1 LTISRAE
8 LPWPKR
14 WGDTG
19 REAAPLLLLTLLVLW
34 EVLVKMFQVE
44 SWLLPAP
51 TAIGAALV
59 KDWPTLISHSGIT
72 IYEALIGFALSVV
85 LAFVLATLM
94 DCWPLL
100 RRALYPLLVTS
111 QTIPIISVAPLFLIW
126 FGYGL
131 MPKVLV
137 VVLVC
142 FFPVAVSFLQ
152 GLTVVDPEVIDLLR
166 SMGAS
171 KLLIFRLAKLP
182 AALPTF
188 FSGLKIAAT
197 YSIMGAVIGEWL
209 GAEAGLGYYMTLS
222 QRSFLTARLFAIIV
236 IITIL
241 SLALFKAIELLERVL
256 TPWTRWQEE
265 S

>member
-1 LTISRAE
+1 MF
-8 LPWPKR
+8 
-14 WGDTG
+14 
-19 REAAPLLLLTLLVLW
+19 LLFLW
-34 EVLVKMFQVE
+34 ELTVRLLKIE
-44 SWLLPAP
+44 PWLLPAP
-51 TAIGAALV
+51 TAIVQSLF
-59 KDWPTLISHSGIT
+59 KDWPALRQHAGIT
-72 IYEALIGFALSVV
+72 LYEAIIGFTLSIAFAFAL
-85 LAFVLATLM
+85 AWLM
-94 DCWPLL
+94 DSVSLV

-131 MPKVLV
+131 VPKVLV

-142 FFPVAVSFLQ
+142 FFPVVVSFLQ
-152 GLTVVDPEVIDLLR
+152 GLAAVDTEMIDLLR
-166 SMGAS
+166 SMGAPP
-171 KLLIFRLAKLP
+171 LLIFRLAKLP
-182 AALPTF
+182 AALPMF

-222 QRSFLTARLFAIIV
+222 QRSFLTARVFAIIAV
-236 IITIL
+236 ITVL
-241 SLALFKAIELLERVL
+241 SLGLFKLIETLERVL

>member
-1 LTISRAE
+1 VG
-8 LPWPKR
+8 LPWLKR
-14 WGDTG
+14 WGDIG
-19 REAAPLLLLTLLVLW
+19 KEAAPLTVLMLVLLW
-34 EVLVKMFQVE
+34 EALVRLFEVE

-51 TAIGAALV
+51 TEIAVALA
-59 KDWPTLISHSGIT
+59 KDWPILFYHMRIT
-72 IYEALIGFALSVV
+72 VYEALIGFVFSVV
-85 LAFVLATLM
+85 LAFLLAGLM
-94 DCWPLL
+94 DSLPLL
-100 RRALYPLLVTS
+100 RQAIYPLLVTS
-111 QTIPIISVAPLFLIW
+111 QTVPIISVAPLFLIW

-131 MPKVLV
+131 LPKVLV

-142 FFPVAVSFLQ
+142 FFPVVVSFLQ
-152 GLTVVDPEVIDLLR
+152 GLAVVDPELIDLLR

-171 KLLIFRLAKLP
+171 RLLIFRLAKLP

-209 GAEAGLGYYMTLS
+209 GAEAGLGYFMTLS

-236 IITIL
+236 VITVL
-241 SLALFKAIELLERVL
+241 SLALFKVIELLERAL

>member
-1 LTISRAE
+1 M
-8 LPWPKR
+8 
-14 WGDTG
+14 
-19 REAAPLLLLTLLVLW
+19 LLVLW
-34 EVLVKMFQVE
+34 EVLVRLLQVE
-44 SWLLPAP
+44 AWLLPAP
-51 TAIGAALV
+51 TAIGAALI
-59 KDWPTLISHSGIT
+59 KDWSTILGHSIIT
-72 IYEALIGFALSVV
+72 VYEALIGFLVAVL
-85 LAFVLATLM
+85 LAFALAAIM
-94 DCWPLL
+94 DRWLL
-100 RRALYPLLVTS
+100 VRQALYPLLVTS

-152 GLTVVDPEVIDLLR
+152 GLAVVDPELINLLR

-171 KLLIFRLAKLP
+171 RLLIFRLAKLP
-182 AALPTF
+182 AVLPTF

-222 QRSFLTARLFAIIV
+222 QRSFLTARLFAVIV
-236 IITIL
+236 VITIL
-241 SLALFKAIELLERVL
+241 SLVLFKVIELFEHFL
-256 TPWTRWQEE
+256 TPWTRLQEE